1 MSTLFRVK
9 CINCGEVV
17 DVAGNSVCKKCNAL
31 LNLPEEGMVQIY
43 RMGSPIG
50 IAVGYGV
57 YINGHPCGHIGNKQ
71 SIRIPLP
78 FGTYTFHFT
87 CGMTRKCQ
95 DVTITLSPDAPNAYV
110 KARIKPG
117 FWTNTIIA
125 EAVNPEDMPP
135 L

>member
-1 MSTLFRVK
+1 MSTLFRIK
-9 CINCGEVV
+9 CQNCGEVC
-17 DVAGNSVCKKCNAL
+17 DIAANSACPKCKAPL
-31 LNLPEEGMVQIY
+31 TLPEGGMVQIY

-50 IAVGYGV
+50 VAVGYGV
-57 YINGHPCGHIGNKQ
+57 YINGQPCGHIANKQ

-78 FGTYTFHFT
+78 YGTYTFHFT

-95 DVTITLSPDAPNAYV
+95 DLTVTLSPDAPNAYI
-110 KARIKPG
+110 KARIKAG

-125 EAVNPEDMPP
+125 EPARPEDMPP